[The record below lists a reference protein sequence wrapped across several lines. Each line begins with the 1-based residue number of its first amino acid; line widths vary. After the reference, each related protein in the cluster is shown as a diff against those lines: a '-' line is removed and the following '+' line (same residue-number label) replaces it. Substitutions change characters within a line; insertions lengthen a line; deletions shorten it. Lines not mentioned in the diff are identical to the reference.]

1 MPFFGSLAFSQRTAA
16 SVISLVGLTAAVY
29 LGVGAFYKIVTAR
42 MTASA
47 RPAPSA
53 PPVPADAEG
62 GRFRPLDH
70 YEPIVDRNLF
80 RTAAETA
87 PPAPKPEPEPP
98 KSLDELK
105 QTDLELQLYGT
116 VTGDPKVSYAVIR
129 DRKAREQEL
138 YRVGDTI
145 RDATIQRILRDKIV
159 LRRGGGQEVL
169 ALADR
174 RSGRRRSAARRPVA
188 GGQSGGSRAT
198 TQRISISRAR
208 VDRAMDNLG
217 GLMKQARIRPHFR
230 NGKPDGLTL
239 SRIRRGSIFRR
250 LGLRSGDIIQG
261 VNGQPVRTVDDALS
275 FYQGLKSSDQVS
287 LEIRRRGRTRNIE
300 YNIR

>member
-47 RPAPSA
+47 RPAPAA
-53 PPVPADAEG
+53 PAAPANAEKD
-62 GRFRPLDH
+62 RFRPLDH

-80 RTAAETA
+80 RTAAKTA
-87 PPAPKPEPEPP
+87 PPAPKPEPEPS

-105 QTDLELQLYGT
+105 QTDLELLLYGT
-116 VTGDPKVSYAVIR
+116 VTGDPKISYAVIR
-129 DRKAREQEL
+129 DRKARQQDL
-138 YRVGDTI
+138 FRVGDTI

-159 LRRGGGQEVL
+159 LRRNGEQEVL
-169 ALADR
+169 QLADR
-174 RSGRRRSAARRPVA
+174 RSGRRRSVARRPA
-188 GGQSGGSRAT
+188 ARSGGSQPT
-198 TQRISISRAR
+198 TQRIAVSRAR
-208 VDRAMDNLG
+208 VDQAMNNLG

>member
-1 MPFFGSLAFSQRTAA
+1 MPFFGSLAFFQRTAA
-16 SVISLVGLTAAVY
+16 SLISLAGLTAAVY

-47 RPAPSA
+47 RPVPAA
-53 PPVPADAEG
+53 AAAPADAESD
-62 GRFRPLDH
+62 RFRPLDH
-70 YEPIVDRNLF
+70 YEPIVDRDLF
-80 RTAAETA
+80 RTAANTA
-87 PPAPKPEPEPP
+87 PPEPKPEPEPP

-105 QTDLELQLYGT
+105 QSDLELQLYGT
-116 VTGDPKVSYAVIR
+116 VIGDPKISYAVIR
-129 DRKAREQEL
+129 DLKARQQEL
-138 YRVGDTI
+138 FRVGDTI
-145 RDATIQRILRDKIV
+145 RDATIQRILRNKIV
-159 LRRGGGQEVL
+159 LRRNGEREVL
-169 ALADR
+169 QLADR
-174 RSGRRRSAARRPVA
+174 GAPRRRPVARRPVA
-188 GGQSGGSRAT
+188 RSGGAQAT
-198 TQRISISRAR
+198 TQRIAVSRAR
-208 VDRAMDNLG
+208 VNQAMNNLG

-239 SRIRRGSIFRR
+239 SRIRRGSIFGQ

-287 LEIRRRGRTRNIE
+287 LEIRRRGQTRGIE